1 MSVLISICIPAYK
14 NAAFLSRLLDSIA
27 HQTFKD
33 FEVIISDDSPDNELE
48 TIIEFYKRY
57 FPIVYHKNTVALGS
71 PANWNNAIQLA
82 KGKWIKLMHNDDWFA
97 HTRSLEIFAAY
108 TMQSNV
114 KDFIFSAHHLYEND
128 KMKSIEKVSFIIE
141 NQLRKNPL
149 ILFRKNYIG
158 HPSTILIKNNR
169 DIWYDENIKWVV
181 DFEFYIRALKKTDFI
196 YINQPLINIGL
207 GEHQIT
213 QHVFRNR
220 DVEIPENIYLLN
232 KLGKSI
238 LNNIVVY
245 DYYWRLLRNLQIR
258 NWNEFADKVQD
269 EIPDEIKSMFNIQK
283 KYALKM
289 LNKGIVS
296 KLLMFSTY
304 LKGKIK

>member
-48 TIIEFYKRY
+48 IIIESYKNY
-57 FPIVYHKNTVALGS
+57 FPFVYHKNTVALGS

-97 HTRSLEIFAAY
+97 NTRSLEIFAAY
-108 TMQSNV
+108 TMQSGV
-114 KDFIFSAHHLYEND
+114 KDFIFCAHHLYEND
-128 KMKSIEKVSFIIE
+128 KIKSIEKVNSIIE

-158 HPSTILIKNNR
+158 HPSTTLIKNNR
-169 DIWYDENIKWVV
+169 EIWYDENIKWVV
-181 DFEFYIRALKKTDFI
+181 DFEFYIRALKETDFI
-196 YINQPLINIGL
+196 YIDQPLINIGL

-213 QHVFRNR
+213 QQVFRNR

-258 NWNEFADKVQD
+258 NWNEFATKVHD
-269 EIPDEIKSMFNIQK
+269 EIPDEIKSMFNVQK
-283 KYALKM
+283 KYSLKM